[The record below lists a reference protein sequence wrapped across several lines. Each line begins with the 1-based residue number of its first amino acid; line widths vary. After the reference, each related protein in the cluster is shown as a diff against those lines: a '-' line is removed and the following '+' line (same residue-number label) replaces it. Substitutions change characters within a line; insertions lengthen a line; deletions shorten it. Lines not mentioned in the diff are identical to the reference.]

1 MSNANSGARVSSQP
15 AKKTGNVVRDSVLG
29 LVPETVDPYLKLNY
43 QVWHAGPLNPAELEM
58 IRLRNARKVGCVF
71 CQAVRYDVATN
82 SGLFEEKI
90 NWINDEFE
98 SSALSNRE
106 KLILRF
112 TDHYLQ
118 DPAGL
123 TPEFKSVLATEFS
136 AEEVSHMSIALM
148 LFNTFS
154 RCAVALGGMPDH
166 ELPLIPMEVPQ

>member
-1 MSNANSGARVSSQP
+1 MSNANNGARVSSQP
-15 AKKTGNVVRDSVLG
+15 TKTTGNVVRDSVLG
-29 LVPETVDPYLKLNY
+29 LVPETVDPYLGLNY

-71 CQAVRYDVATN
+71 CKAVRYDVATN

-90 NWINDEFE
+90 SWIDDDFE
-98 SSALSNRE
+98 RSPLSDRE

-112 TDHYLQ
+112 TDYYLQ
-118 DPAGL
+118 DP
-123 TPEFKSVLATEFS
+123 TEMMSEFKSEMAVEFS
-136 AEEVSHMSIALM
+136 VEEISHMSIALM

-154 RCAVALGGMPDH
+154 RCAVALGGMPEH